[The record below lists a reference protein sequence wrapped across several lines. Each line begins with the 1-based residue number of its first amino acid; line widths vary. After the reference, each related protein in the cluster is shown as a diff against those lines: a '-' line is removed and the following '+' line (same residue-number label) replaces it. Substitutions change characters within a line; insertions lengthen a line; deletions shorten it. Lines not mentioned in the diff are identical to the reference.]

1 LSVQSINNSHLRTV
15 ATFKPVNIRAKQSA
29 PFSLQAGAALKQPV
43 RQLLAASPL
52 VRQSAA
58 ALASSPVSPIVTTT
72 DNLNNPTAAW
82 TPSDGWLNNGD
93 PIGPAQNTVA
103 QPFYIAN
110 PNHNPADANSPAM
123 IQDPTATA
131 TPTPVQWTS
140 ANGLT
145 TTGVMN
151 PFGLTQNNP
160 GLGFFGIPT

>member
-1 LSVQSINNSHLRTV
+1 MSVQSINNSHLRTL
-15 ATFKPVNIRAKQSA
+15 ATFKPVNTRAKQSA
-29 PFSLQAGAALKQPV
+29 PFSLQAGVSLKQPV
-43 RQLLAASPL
+43 RQLLAASPH

-58 ALASSPVSPIVTTT
+58 AVVSSPVSPTVTST
-72 DNLNNPTAAW
+72 DNLNNPTAMW
-82 TPSDGWLNNGD
+82 TPNDGWLNNGD
-93 PIGPAQNTVA
+93 PIGPAKSTVA

-110 PNHNPADANSPAM
+110 PNHNPADSSSPTM

-160 GLGFFGIPT
+160 GLGFFGIPS